1 MIAILFLAIIA
12 IYNIFFPVNQIP
24 ETEIEKDTPYLKISV
39 LNGCGISGAASEVK
53 NYFIEK
59 NLRNIDVIY
68 WSNVERNLF
77 IYNKTII
84 VVKKDHREKLEY
96 LMELTDIQ
104 RRIFA
109 CNENSFEDM
118 QIIVGKDYKRYFK

>member
-1 MIAILFLAIIA
+1 MIAILSLVIIA
-12 IYNIFFPVNQIP
+12 IYNIFFSVNQIP
-24 ETEIEKDTPYLKISV
+24 EAEIVKDTPHLKISV

-84 VVKKDHREKLEY
+84 VVKKDQREKLEY